1 MIDRSCALAPR
12 HSACAVSVR
21 QLVLFE
27 PQGDKIMN
35 IRLLPA
41 SITVGLLTCGL
52 AAFAPANGSPQ
63 TDLPDYSTHITLTG
77 CFLHETIIEKGKQE
91 EAYVLVRPTIG
102 PVASVPHATCTSRGT
117 DQAIE
122 LEGVRDHPDEQHLD
136 SSMLG
141 RWIEVTGRL
150 EKFENALELRE
161 MNVKSFREVPVV
173 PQRAE
178 VAATHV
184 PHIAQAVPAPAPG
197 PPARELPRTASSLPL
212 TGLIGVI
219 AFAGALALRWFAC
232 RPTPQRG

>member
-1 MIDRSCALAPR
+1 
-12 HSACAVSVR
+12 
-21 QLVLFE
+21 
-27 PQGDKIMN
+27 MN

-41 SITVGLLTCGL
+41 SITVGLLTCGV

-63 TDLPDYSTHITLTG
+63 TALPDYNTHITLTG

-122 LEGVRDHPDEQHLD
+122 LEGVKEHHLD

-141 RWIEVTGRL
+141 RWIEVTGKL
-150 EKFENALELRE
+150 EKFENALELRD

-178 VAATHV
+178 VAPKALPVGTT
-184 PHIAQAVPAPAPG
+184 G
-197 PPARELPRTASSLPL
+197 ELPRTASSLPL

-219 AFAGALALRWFAC
+219 AFAGALALRRFAC